1 MRITI
6 IGATYGSLIAGLD
19 VTEVVQKIVNTGN
32 DDILVTNKTMGGDPE
47 PGVTKV
53 FGVLYKLPDGSILAR
68 GCLEYQT
75 VDLVQ

>member
-1 MRITI
+1 MTIII
-6 IGATYGSLIAGLD
+6 IGATYGTLIAGLD
-19 VTEVVQKIVNTGN
+19 VTEVVQNIVNTGN
-32 DDILVTNKTMGGDPE
+32 DDILVTNDTMGGDPE
-47 PGVTKV
+47 FGVKKV